1 MASSELD
8 SFVGKFKQLS
18 LTGIS
23 ATLNLE
29 TIGGKTTVC
38 LKAEI
43 GFLESTRGFG
53 GNVRTPGY
61 NRRRFYKQE
70 VINHKES
77 SLPTEAEQATDIEE
91 KTIIKAMKPEENITK
106 VNTES
111 QDKEPR
117 VQREAEQ
124 ASSTNGEVVSK
135 AVKPEHDM
143 QIYLQQHGINVND
156 AAHELSLNRCNKEVT
171 KVLAMKET
179 DIDISTDNL
188 TAEQAD
194 GSMPLEDDSGL
205 KCKNNGNDNSVAL
218 VYATPALKD
227 CPHSIVEDLTLD
239 AISKILSSKE
249 HLRDNLKSFEF
260 GNIRNRPMFRGSSK
274 YMHEVEISLKVMKNR
289 LWKSARS
296 YLWKNLGTAS
306 WSLHDGTQVTFIK
319 IHQK

>member
-1 MASSELD
+1 MASLELD

-53 GNVRTPGY
+53 GNVHVRTPCY

-77 SLPTEAEQATDIEE
+77 SLPTEAEQASDIEE
-91 KTIIKAMKPEENITK
+91 KTITKAMKPEENITK

-135 AVKPEHDM
+135 AVKPEHD
-143 QIYLQQHGINVND
+143 LFT
-156 AAHELSLNRCNKEVT
+156 AA
-171 KVLAMKET
+171 
-179 DIDISTDNL
+179 
-188 TAEQAD
+188 Q
-194 GSMPLEDDSGL
+194 
-205 KCKNNGNDNSVAL
+205 
-218 VYATPALKD
+218 Y
-227 CPHSIVEDLTLD
+227 
-239 AISKILSSKE
+239 
-249 HLRDNLKSFEF
+249 
-260 GNIRNRPMFRGSSK
+260 
-274 YMHEVEISLKVMKNR
+274 
-289 LWKSARS
+289 
-296 YLWKNLGTAS
+296 
-306 WSLHDGTQVTFIK
+306 
-319 IHQK
+319 